1 MKAKK
6 TKRRIGILVLL
17 LVVILVAFSVILIRG
32 HKSDNNANELIAL
45 SYDGAITVD
54 VADNVPG
61 FTDDEI
67 KRAENGCYEE
77 YSDLDSLGRCGTAVA
92 CIGTETMP
100 SEGETRTSLGSVMPS
115 GWQTINFWCRCH
127 LIGYQLS
134 AENANEKNLITGTTR
149 MNMSGMLP
157 YENMVAAYIGNDPG
171 RHVLYK
177 VTPIYNGKELVARG
191 VEMQAM
197 SVEDRGRELAFNV
210 YCFNYQPGYIIDYK
224 NGNVEDDPE
233 HQTVITIEDKKQAY
247 SGAPAEIDEATV
259 KGSTGGVRYIYYTD
273 KGAKKKTDERTGAE
287 SSGSAPSR
295 RGTYYVRAVVAG
307 DEWYPTAASNVAKL
321 TIY

>member
-6 TKRRIGILVLL
+6 IRRRIGVPVLL
-17 LVVILVAFSVILIRG
+17 LAVLLVALSVFFIKT
-32 HKSDNNANELIAL
+32 HKSDNSVNELISL
-45 SYDGAITVD
+45 SYDGDIAID
-54 VADNVPG
+54 VADNAPN
-61 FTDDEI
+61 FSDDEI
-67 KRAENGCYEE
+67 KKAEKGCFEE

-92 CIGTETMP
+92 CIGTDTMP

-115 GWQTINFWCRCH
+115 GWQSINFWCRCH

-149 MNMSGMLP
+149 LNMTGMLP
-157 YENMVAAYIGNDPG
+157 YENMVAAYIGDNPS

-177 VTPIYNGKELVARG
+177 VTPVYSGKELVARG

-197 SVEDRGRELAFNV
+197 SVEDRGRELSFNV
-210 YCFNYQPGYIIDYK
+210 YCFNYQPGYIIDYE
-224 NGNVEDDPE
+224 NGSVEDDPK
-233 HQTVITIEDKKQAY
+233 HQTFIAIEDKRKEY
-247 SGAPAEIDEATV
+247 TGDPIVIDEATV
-259 KGSTGGVRYIYYTD
+259 KGSTGAVRYIYYTD
-273 KGAKKKTDERTGAE
+273 NSAKTKTDERTGAE
-287 SSGSAPSR
+287 SPGAAPCK

-321 TIY
+321 VVY